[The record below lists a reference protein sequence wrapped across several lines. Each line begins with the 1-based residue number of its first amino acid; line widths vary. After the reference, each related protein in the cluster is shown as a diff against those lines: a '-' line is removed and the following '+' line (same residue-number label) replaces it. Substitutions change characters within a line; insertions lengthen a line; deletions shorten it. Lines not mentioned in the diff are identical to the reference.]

1 MFNMLI
7 ADDNIN
13 FIKSLIN
20 NILISNDKIRLIK
33 IATDGKETLDIIK
46 KQKIDILLLD
56 LNMPI
61 YSGIEIINLIDTLEL
76 SCVPDIIVISEDSEM
91 LTQLIKSHKVDYF
104 IAKNSFNFIENLKY
118 ILSKIVI
125 NSSINNTNQFILSEL
140 NFLGLKIKLNGT
152 KYLLESISYIYNS
165 NNYRLIDNLEKNV
178 YPELAKRHNTSISN
192 IKSNILKSINTMYL
206 STDSKK
212 IKKYFLFDDDIKPTP
227 KLLIEVILNKLMI
240 S

>member
-165 NNYRLIDNLEKNV
+165 NNYRLVDNLEKNV

>member
-178 YPELAKRHNTSISN
+178 YPELAKRHNMSISN

>member
-125 NSSINNTNQFILSEL
+125 NSSINNMNQFILSEL

>member
-1 MFNMLI
+1 M
-7 ADDNIN
+7 
-13 FIKSLIN
+13 
-20 NILISNDKIRLIK
+20 
-33 IATDGKETLDIIK
+33 
-46 KQKIDILLLD
+46 
-56 LNMPI
+56 
-61 YSGIEIINLIDTLEL
+61 GIEIINLIDTLEL

>member
-61 YSGIEIINLIDTLEL
+61 YWG
-76 SCVPDIIVISEDSEM
+76 
-91 LTQLIKSHKVDYF
+91 
-104 IAKNSFNFIENLKY
+104 
-118 ILSKIVI
+118 
-125 NSSINNTNQFILSEL
+125 
-140 NFLGLKIKLNGT
+140 
-152 KYLLESISYIYNS
+152 
-165 NNYRLIDNLEKNV
+165 
-178 YPELAKRHNTSISN
+178 
-192 IKSNILKSINTMYL
+192 
-206 STDSKK
+206 
-212 IKKYFLFDDDIKPTP
+212 
-227 KLLIEVILNKLMI
+227 
-240 S
+240 